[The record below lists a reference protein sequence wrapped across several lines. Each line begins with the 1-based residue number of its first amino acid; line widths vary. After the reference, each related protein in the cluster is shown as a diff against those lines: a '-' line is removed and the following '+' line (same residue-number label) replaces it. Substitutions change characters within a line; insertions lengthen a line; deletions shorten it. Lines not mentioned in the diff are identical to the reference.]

1 MVIAID
7 FKLENNA
14 AAFLYGASTKSFVIQ
29 NGPKTLMIDFFLI
42 LPLCQG
48 HDNFYELPLTFSE
61 MILNVVFSTNYC

>member
-1 MVIAID
+1 MN
-7 FKLENNA
+7 KQGLLENLSDLIA
-14 AAFLYGASTKSFVIQ
+14 APRDECTWI
-29 NGPKTLMIDFFLI
+29 FFLI